1 MRKIGRILL
10 ITSFLFN
17 MGIASAQDFWQHMGS
32 CDTALFFDMIVDP
45 GGRIFLGD
53 SDLDPTI
60 DGGLLRSD
68 DDGLTWQVKTNGIP
82 HPYIRAI
89 TVKKDSTLFVS
100 ADYGVYR
107 TYNLGENWQW
117 MYDAS
122 MDLEHNAIQYGYD
135 SILLL
140 GGGREKAISRSTDD
154 GETWSVVLNLYNSLY
169 WEYITDIIFGPNN
182 VIYACS
188 TYTNNW
194 SNNNP
199 KVYYSTDFGITW
211 SVFWDP
217 ETLASFET
225 MEFDNVGRLLVGGYN
240 GIDRYDLIS
249 DVWDHIGLN
258 TRVTDI
264 LVVPDNRIYLA
275 CDPSSGGWGGVVAS
289 EDGGNSYTTILN
301 SGLINGDARKF
312 AVDRAG
318 RILMITS
325 GQFYR
330 SYDTI
335 FTSTNDPIKANKSNL
350 SCYPNPFGDFVTFK
364 SQGNENLNIG
374 IYSNFGKIISTF
386 EIPPCG
392 EYRFDASFLSP
403 GIYIAKI
410 DSKHQ
415 AQTLKLV
422 HY

>member
-1 MRKIGRILL
+1 MRKIVRILL
-10 ITSFLFN
+10 IASLSFN

-32 CDTALFFDMIVDP
+32 CDTAVIFDMIVDP

-53 SDLDPTI
+53 FDSDLPI

-68 DDGLTWQVKTNGIP
+68 DDGLTWQVKMNGIL
-82 HPYIRAI
+82 HPSIRAI
-89 TVKKDSTLFVS
+89 TFKQDSSLFIS
-100 ADYGVYR
+100 ANTGVYR
-107 TYNLGENWQW
+107 TYNLGENWQL

-225 MEFDNVGRLLVGGYN
+225 MEFDNVGRLLVGGFN
-240 GIDRYDLIS
+240 GIDRYDFIS
-249 DVWDHIGLN
+249 EFWVHIGLN
-258 TRVTDI
+258 TRVSDI
-264 LVVPDNRIYLA
+264 LVVPDNRIFLA

-289 EDGGNSYTTILN
+289 EDGGNTYTTILN

-312 AVDRAG
+312 AVDMAG

-325 GQFYR
+325 GQFYK

-335 FTSTNDPIKANKSNL
+335 YTSTNDPIKSKKSSL
-350 SCYPNPFGDFVTFK
+350 FCYPNPFGDFVTFK
-364 SQGNENLNIG
+364 SESNENTNIV
-374 IYSNFGKIISTF
+374 IYNNYGKMISTF
-386 EIPPCG
+386 EILYLS
-392 EYRFDASFLSP
+392 EYKFDASLLPP

-410 DSKHQ
+410 NSKYTT
-415 AQTLKLV
+415 QTLKLI